1 MPSPSRAP
9 PTEPEDHENDTRR
22 ASQERRRQ
30 GSASSQRPNVL
41 SPKEPGRVSKKSNTK
56 RSPSPPLILE
66 TICPAA
72 SKTTIHLDLDPQ
84 DPLRKAA
91 TVWIDSFR
99 PSIGVGTI
107 GQLQSLHFIQRMPP
121 ITKHTLGEL
130 EASCILN
137 NPKLRHDI
145 NFDRELHFRPNLD
158 GPRGQ
163 AKMAEAEKYW
173 IAVQAEFELFMY
185 VATDPEGAIH
195 RETPGFYEVL
205 KKYQHRIPEMLI
217 AAKAIILSM
226 NEKSEIPGVRE
237 ALDVD
242 LIMQQLHRATFDL
255 AGLSQFLERLLKA
268 HCAPMRDTWVEK
280 VCGRLYNGAIT
291 NDCGVVVGGFR
302 DLFGLLEAMKLDI
315 ANHQIRH
322 LRPVLL
328 DSTVSFE
335 HNYFKNRVGNSI
347 KLAPIMEWYK
357 ASKQY
362 TIPATDSQVMSPRD
376 VKFQQFL
383 NYFLTCLVEPRS
395 LEELKRGKK
404 PDPSL
409 PETFK
414 LDHERAIEL
423 RHNIHAIIY
432 SSICTQALSMIM
444 QMTRPTL
451 VNRQN
456 ATKYITKTLPILLGR
471 APTNEKWIGA
481 AGNIAVEIIRAATHD
496 ITEDGSAIIADSGK
510 FIANFN
516 PTTMTA
522 TIEVHLQRAFD
533 QKSTQF
539 LKGLRTH
546 LPQVIEKTTELVSQ
560 HKDKTA
566 TELADTFVPR
576 NSAALALEARK
587 QKKIDAMLL
596 APTEAA
602 LTPVDEVARRA
613 AHISILH
620 WRVWADMVYL
630 KNDASEDVIMT
641 EEEEL

>member
-1 MPSPSRAP
+1 M
-9 PTEPEDHENDTRR
+9 
-22 ASQERRRQ
+22 
-30 GSASSQRPNVL
+30 
-41 SPKEPGRVSKKSNTK
+41 
-56 RSPSPPLILE
+56 
-66 TICPAA
+66 AA
-72 SKTTIHLDLDPQ
+72 SKATIGLDLDTGNTL
-84 DPLRKAA
+84 DRA
-91 TVWIDSFR
+91 TIAWIESFR
-99 PSIGVGTI
+99 PSIGGSI
-107 GQLQSLHFIQRMPP
+107 GKLQSLNCIQRMPP

-158 GPRGQ
+158 GPRGK
-163 AKMAEAEKYW
+163 AKMEEAEKYW
-173 IAVQAEFELFMY
+173 VAVQAEFELFIF
-185 VATDPEGAIH
+185 VATDPEGATH
-195 RETPGFYEVL
+195 REKPSFYPGL
-205 KKYQHRIPEMLI
+205 KKYQHRIPEMLM

-242 LIMQQLHRATFDL
+242 LIMQQLLRATFDL
-255 AGLSQFLERLLKA
+255 AGLSQFLEKMLKA

-291 NDCGVVVGGFR
+291 NDCGMVVAGFR

-315 ANHQIRH
+315 VNHQIRH

-335 HNYFKNRVGNSI
+335 HNYFKTRVGNSI

-357 ASKQY
+357 ASEQY
-362 TIPATDSQVMSPRD
+362 IIPATDAQAMSVRD

-432 SSICTQALSMIM
+432 SSICTQALSMVM
-444 QMTRPTL
+444 QMTRPTI
-451 VNRQN
+451 VNSQN
-456 ATKYITKTLPILLGR
+456 ATKYITKTLPVLLGR
-471 APTNEKWIGA
+471 APNNEKWIAA
-481 AGNIAVEIIRAATHD
+481 AGNIAVEIVRAATHD

-516 PTTMTA
+516 PIIITT
-522 TIEVHLQRAFD
+522 TIETHLQRAFD

-539 LKGLRTH
+539 IKGLKTH

-576 NSAALALEARK
+576 NTAALVLEARK

-596 APTEAA
+596 EPIEGA
-602 LTPVDEVARRA
+602 LTAVDEVARRA

-630 KNDASEDVIMT
+630 KNHADSEDVIMT
-641 EEEEL
+641 EEDELW